1 MDLNKVMLL
10 GRLTR
15 DPEVRTT
22 TSGTMVATL
31 GMATNSS
38 YKDSSGQRQE
48 KAEYHDVVVWSK
60 LAEIAQQYLSKGRR
74 VFVEGRLQT
83 RDWTGTDGVRKF
95 KTEIVAENLIM
106 LDGPKGNEAGY
117 SAAGNSGAPRPAGQ
131 PPRPAQAASAA
142 PVDEEEI
149 RVEDIPF

>member
-31 GMATNSS
+31 GLATNSS

-106 LDGPKGNEAGY
+106 LDGPKGNDAGY
-117 SAAGNSGAPRPAGQ
+117 SAAGNSGAPHAAGQ
-131 PPRPAQAASAA
+131 PPRPAQAAAPA

>member
-31 GMATNSS
+31 GLATNSS

-117 SAAGNSGAPRPAGQ
+117 SAAGNSGASRPAGQ

>member
-22 TSGTMVATL
+22 TGGTMVANL
-31 GMATNSS
+31 AIATNSF
-38 YKDSSGQRQE
+38 YKDSAGQKTE
-48 KAEYHDVVVWSK
+48 KVEYHDIVVWSK
-60 LAEIAQQYLSKGRR
+60 LAEIAQQFLSKGRR

-95 KTEIVAENLIM
+95 KTEVVAENLIM

-117 SAAGNSGAPRPAGQ
+117 SAAGNSGAPRAAGQ
-131 PPRPAQAASAA
+131 PPRPTSAAAAA